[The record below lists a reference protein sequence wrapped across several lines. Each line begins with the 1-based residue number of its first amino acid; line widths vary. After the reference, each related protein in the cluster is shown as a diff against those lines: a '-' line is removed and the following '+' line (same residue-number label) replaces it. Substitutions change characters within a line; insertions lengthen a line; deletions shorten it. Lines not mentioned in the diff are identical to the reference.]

1 MASAMVT
8 GIQSQ
13 KIGATVKHFA
23 CNNKETN
30 RKNSDSRV
38 SERAIREIYLK
49 AFEIIVKK
57 ADPWAIMSSYNLIN
71 GHRASENKDLLTGI
85 LRDEWGFNGL
95 VTTDWWTKGEHY
107 KETLAG
113 NDIKM
118 GTGYPERL
126 MEALEKGLLTR
137 KDLEI
142 CVERVL
148 KVLMRAE

>member
-1 MASAMVT
+1 MVVKEASPW
-8 GIQSQ
+8 
-13 KIGATVKHFA
+13 TV
-23 CNNKETN
+23 
-30 RKNSDSRV
+30 
-38 SERAIREIYLK
+38 
-49 AFEIIVKK
+49 
-57 ADPWAIMSSYNLIN
+57 MSSYNKIN
-71 GHRASENKDLLTGI
+71 GEYASESRDLLTTI

-126 MEALEKGLLTR
+126 MEALEKGLITR
-137 KDLEI
+137 KDLEV